1 MKVNKILSIYLRKC
15 LKTFPISNGVH
26 PVKSCVAGILFP
38 TKLFNRAGKGISLIE
53 VLIYMAITTMVL
65 VFVINM
71 MMFTTKTFNGFKISR
86 DIKNSATISMGR
98 MINEIRKAKSVDQ
111 TLSLFDNPNGKLALN
126 MINGDKTT
134 LFLDSGILKIENNG
148 TIEGSLSLTDT
159 FINSLVFKVI
169 NNTKGQA
176 VKIEINIKDKENGF
190 TKSENFYMTT
200 VLQGSY

>member
-1 MKVNKILSIYLRKC
+1 MKINKPYRLIYESPELS
-15 LKTFPISNGVH
+15 ISNG
-26 PVKSCVAGILFP
+26 
-38 TKLFNRAGKGISLIE
+38 AGKGISLIE